1 MEKLIAFLKKQTKKN
16 KRLAVLSSLHDEK
29 FNFLMNLTVHV
40 LLKTNQVEVPM
51 MGLQADYSDAIL
63 LHPHVLQELNSAI
76 RVS

>member
-1 MEKLIAFLKKQTKKN
+1 
-16 KRLAVLSSLHDEK
+16 
-29 FNFLMNLTVHV
+29 MNLTVHV